1 MNTSFQITISGRV
14 QGVGFRPFVY
24 NLATKMFLK
33 GYVSNDESGVIILVQ
48 GKPALVSEFCNFIE
62 NNPPKSAIIHSIKAS
77 EIEVK
82 EQFDSFFIKP
92 TEENIVVDLP
102 LTPDFAICD
111 SCKTEILNPKN
122 PRYFYPF
129 TTCTQCGP
137 RYSITQKFP
146 FERENTSIK
155 AFEMCSNCQAEYAN
169 PNDIRF
175 HSQTNSC
182 PNCGIQISLT
192 DNLGIAFSGS
202 NKQIFE
208 AISEKLNE
216 GAIVAVKNTAGYLLV
231 CDATNSEAVQ
241 KLRDRKKR
249 PTKPFAVL
257 FSNFS
262 QLSTYLNCTE
272 IEENHLKSTEAPI
285 VILNVKQQ
293 SNLALEQI
301 SPNLETVG
309 AMLPNSG
316 TLFLLSHIFNKPL
329 IATSGNFHGS
339 PICSDEVEAITLL
352 KPIADYFLHN
362 SLRIQHPQDDSVIK
376 FSSQNQQKIVLR
388 RSRGFA
394 PNYSFERPKS
404 NAQKIMCLGGD
415 LKNTITIVPNN
426 QCYISEYIGDL
437 GNYETFNRFEK
448 IIKKYQTIF
457 SFSPEVIVADQHP
470 NYENNKMIA
479 EFTNAEIVKVQHHE
493 AHFAAILGEKNLWNF
508 NKKIM
513 GIIWDGIGFGTENEI
528 FGGEFFEYKN
538 NKINR
543 IAHLDYFSWIL
554 GDKMSKNP
562 KISAL
567 SISQNDAFFQ
577 KYFDENEWKIYT
589 KLIETA
595 SIKTSSMGRLFDAV
609 AFVLGFENPISFEGE
624 AGMYVEKLA
633 QKALDK
639 NHSPKDYLENEWIS
653 DCIPT
658 KKLLQ
663 CIINEVQTKIAV
675 EEIALNFHFTLI
687 KCIEKIAAFS
697 KAEELA
703 FSGGVFQNSVLID
716 LIINNLQSKYKLH
729 FHEVLSP
736 NDENISFGQ
745 LNYYLNL

>member
-33 GYVSNDESGVIILVQ
+33 GCVSNDEFGVIILVQ
-48 GKPALVSEFCNFIE
+48 GKPELVSEFSNIIK
-62 NNPPKSAIIHSIKAS
+62 NNPPKSALIHSIKVS
-77 EIEVK
+77 EIEIK

-92 TEENIVVDLP
+92 TKENIVIDLP
-102 LTPDFAICD
+102 LTPDFAICE
-111 SCKTEILNPKN
+111 SCKTEILDTKN
-122 PRYFYPF
+122 PRYLYPF

-137 RYSITQKFP
+137 RYSITQEFP
-146 FERENTSIK
+146 FERENTSINVFK
-155 AFEMCSNCQAEYAN
+155 MCPNCKAEYTN

-182 PNCGIQISLT
+182 PSCGIQILFT

-208 AISEKLNE
+208 VISEKLHQ
-216 GAIVAVKNTAGYLLV
+216 GAIVAVKNTAGYLLM

-257 FSNFS
+257 FPNFS
-262 QLSTYLNCTE
+262 QLSSYLNCTV

-293 SNLALEQI
+293 NDLALKQI

-316 TLFLLSHIFNKPL
+316 TLFLLSHFFNKPL

-339 PICSDEVEAITLL
+339 PICSDEAEAICLL

-362 SLRIQHPQDDSVIK
+362 SMQIQHPQDDSVIK

-394 PNYSFERPKS
+394 PNYLFEKPK
-404 NAQKIMCLGGD
+404 NNTQKIMCLGGD
-415 LKNTITIVPNN
+415 LKNTVAIMPNN
-426 QCYISEYIGDL
+426 QCYVSEYIGDL
-437 GNYETFNRFEK
+437 GNYDTFNRFEK
-448 IIKKYQTIF
+448 TIKKYQNIF
-457 SFSPEVIVADQHP
+457 SFSPEVIVADKHP
-470 NYENNKMIA
+470 NYENNKKIA
-479 EFTNAEIVKVQHHE
+479 EFPNSKIVKVQHHE
-493 AHFAAILGEKNLWNF
+493 AHFAAILGEKNLWNSD
-508 NKKIM
+508 KKIM
-513 GIIWDGIGFGTENEI
+513 GIVWDGIGFGTEDEI
-528 FGGEFFEYKN
+528 YGCEFFHYQN
-538 NKINR
+538 QKITR
-543 IAHLDYFSWIL
+543 IAHLNYFSWIL
-554 GDKMSKNP
+554 GNKMSKNP

-567 SISQNDAFFQ
+567 SISENDVVFQ
-577 KYFDENEWKIYT
+577 EYFDENEWKIYT
-589 KLIETA
+589 KLIENA

-609 AFVLGFENPISFEGE
+609 AFVLGFENLISFEGE

-639 NHSPKDYLENEWIS
+639 NYLPKDYLKNELVS
-653 DCIPT
+653 DCIPI

-663 CIINEVQTKIAV
+663 NIINEVQTKIDI
-675 EEIALNFHFTLI
+675 EEIALDFHFTLI
-687 KCIEKIAAFS
+687 KCIEKMATFS
-697 KAEELA
+697 NAEELA

-716 LIINNLQSKYKLH
+716 LIINNLKSKYKLH